1 MTTLEHEERA
11 DLVAA
16 VNNAIIRA
24 EAAERSLAAEENL
37 RAHIERQFEEFKA
50 RATSILH
57 QEADNRRFCSEF
69 DDVMERIGLPRRSF
83 KYEVTFEV
91 IGRIRVEVEAI
102 DEDTAWT
109 VAAESLPYV
118 RDNAYTLI
126 AGDQHHNLGV
136 SEINNEDIR
145 RVDNPF

>member
-1 MTTLEHEERA
+1 MIARVIQRAEQAERA
-11 DLVAA
+11 LEVA
-16 VNNAIIRA
+16 NNLR
-24 EAAERSLAAEENL
+24 EQAERALITAQ
-37 RAHIERQFEEFKA
+37 HDFDEFKA

-57 QEADNRRFCSEF
+57 QEADNRRFCNEF

-91 IGRIRVEVEAI
+91 IGRIRVEVEAT
-102 DEDTAWT
+102 DEDAAWE

-126 AGDQHHNLGV
+126 AGDQRHNLGV